1 MTWDDNTVT
10 IRPFVG
16 TSINLQC
23 ELWHPMSATVNS
35 FVFCLL
41 SGETVGHL
49 VLDLL
54 QNLRIG
60 EGVHTPER
68 GIFGCHASQFVCQL
82 LANFPREKY
91 QPNVLFF
98 GKMGTRRRNCVYN
111 EFQYCTHEDLGR
123 VMHSGHEHLFASV
136 KVLSTMGFMGL
147 YFYSETV
154 LEVQFCRSDQWVYK
168 GLQGFLQMSRW
179 YKIKLVKRCETCQK
193 FDFIH
198 IFIHIH
204 TLFIPFC
211 WMISSCCFF
220 FGSFLNFSFSP
231 GKYRDIDGT
240 NLDNVALAR
249 KRLVRNGKMETREWW
264 KVGTQQADDSF
275 NAMFFCDYFVLI

>member
-123 VMHSGHEHLFASV
+123 VMHSGHEHPFFSSKSWVLWDLWDCISTVKQFWRSNFAGPTSGYT
-136 KVLSTMGFMGL
+136 K
-147 YFYSETV
+147 
-154 LEVQFCRSDQWVYK
+154 DYK
-168 GLQGFLQMSRW
+168 GFSKCHVDTKSNWWNGA
-179 YKIKLVKRCETCQK
+179 KLVRNL
-193 FDFIH
+193 ISY

-204 TLFIPFC
+204 TWGPF
-211 WMISSCCFF
+211 
-220 FGSFLNFSFSP
+220 
-231 GKYRDIDGT
+231 
-240 NLDNVALAR
+240 
-249 KRLVRNGKMETREWW
+249 
-264 KVGTQQADDSF
+264 
-275 NAMFFCDYFVLI
+275 

>member
-1 MTWDDNTVT
+1 
-10 IRPFVG
+10 
-16 TSINLQC
+16 
-23 ELWHPMSATVNS
+23 MSATVNS

-60 EGVHTPER
+60 EGVHIPER
-68 GIFGCHASQFVCQL
+68 GIFGCHVSQFVCQL

-123 VMHSGHEHLFASV
+123 VMHSGHEHPFASV

-168 GLQGFLQMSRW
+168 GLQGFLQMSR
-179 YKIKLVKRCETCQK
+179 
-193 FDFIH
+193 
-198 IFIHIH
+198 
-204 TLFIPFC
+204 
-211 WMISSCCFF
+211 
-220 FGSFLNFSFSP
+220 
-231 GKYRDIDGT
+231 
-240 NLDNVALAR
+240 
-249 KRLVRNGKMETREWW
+249 
-264 KVGTQQADDSF
+264 
-275 NAMFFCDYFVLI
+275 